1 MLRFPSFGQWN
12 STSFLEIRCFHCCVK
27 TLMETV
33 MEERNEFINDGIS
46 IRVFCLILH
55 FVLYTSLECVFFL
68 KWQFNLIVLIL
79 YFLLILIE
87 LHLNFYILMFKKIT
101 YNESICLSTFHQ
113 LWSFIVIK
121 LNKWQSFFFHD

>member
-46 IRVFCLILH
+46 IRVFWFLILH
-55 FVLYTSLECVFFL
+55 FVLYTFLECVFFL
-68 KWQFNLIVLIL
+68 KWQFNLIIYYTYL

-87 LHLNFYILMFKKIT
+87 LHLNFYILIFKKVT
-101 YNESICLSTFHQ
+101 YNKSICLSTFYQ
-113 LWSFIVIK
+113 LWYIFYC
-121 LNKWQSFFFHD
+121 NKVK